1 MPQRLTWA
9 EEGYRLRVI
18 LVRMIEADITNIPEL
33 RNTPTTSFLVIE
45 LSDQELKITV
55 ILTFSEVN
63 SVGIVGE

>member
-9 EEGYRLRVI
+9 EEGYRLRVT

-33 RNTPTTSFLVIE
+33 RNTPTISFLLVE
-45 LSDQELKITV
+45 FSDQELNITV

-63 SVGIVGE
+63 SVAIVGE